1 MNIDTAKEKEDST
14 KWSWGNGR
22 RGGDWPSQ
30 EPRSTLLKTAPR
42 SEPAPFSCLP
52 TTTACVCLWISPS
65 LTCSFV
71 FAPGYPFL
79 ALRCSR
85 SNCEQAILP
94 RSLSSRPVLRWRWDR
109 TRLTPF
115 LIFFDF
121 IPVWV
126 GAQNFIHLVWVQNFK
141 FVSFYAGNYWPTTSG
156 NCKGV
161 STIPIEKKPF
171 FLHIGCLEAQ
181 TGQTKFPKESKKALI
196 SLFQPQ
202 EWL

>member
-1 MNIDTAKEKEDST
+1 MQTYEHWHGKRGDST

-30 EPRSTLLKTAPR
+30 EPRSRLLLKTAPR

-52 TTTACVCLWISPS
+52 TTTACVCLWLSPS

-71 FAPGYPFL
+71 FVPGSSFL

-85 SNCEQAILP
+85 SNCEQAIVP

-109 TRLTPF
+109 TRLIPF
-115 LIFFDF
+115 LIFFFYF
-121 IPVWV
+121 IPVGV
-126 GAQNFIHLVWVQNFK
+126 SAQNFIHLIWIQNFK
-141 FVSFYAGNYWPTTSG
+141 FVSFYAGNYWPKTSV

-161 STIPIEKKPF
+161 STIPIEKKLL
-171 FLHIGCLEAQ
+171 FLHVGCLEAQ
-181 TGQTKFPKESKKALI
+181 TGQTKFPKES
-196 SLFQPQ
+196 
-202 EWL
+202 